1 MGKKIDA
8 DLILYMLA
16 LAGVILAGS
25 LIRLANLDSGSAW
38 HDYDEGV
45 HLSASLLLTKGYT
58 PYVDFFFAHP
68 PLSLHVLELVVGEGG
83 SQEYTHARMISA
95 TLSSLTLAALAA
107 AAYISLGKAAALAGT
122 AFLAFDGFAA
132 YNSRM
137 VMLEPYVDFFLSV
150 SLLFYVL
157 LARCRSTRQEV
168 LTSACSGL
176 ALGLALSSKLSS
188 LFGIA
193 ALLLNSLIF
202 RRIRTTL
209 IMAMTALSTYL
220 LISAKYLLADA
231 DLYLRQTV
239 LFHIVRPPD
248 GVPHGER
255 LRWILT
261 SFLDLG
267 VIWAGAPALVIVI
280 LLTPRLVRSKAVPR
294 EAYIWIMWS
303 LAYILAFSTTKT
315 FFGHYIQH
323 LITPLSYVAAMP
335 LEYAL
340 RLRAPPWKAS
350 AAYIFPT
357 KILPVWLVS
366 MLLLQMSI
374 ISVVYPPSARDDTP
388 MEVSRRL
395 AELGATE
402 SSIIAFEPI
411 YTFLVGTYPSNI
423 VIDSYGYMMFEGMN
437 LGRNKLFE
445 ALLRYLSG
453 GLYDSWPIYDEK
465 VQEKI
470 TGDILMSHLII
481 IDWRAR
487 WQLTDE
493 NLYKIY
499 RHSDCLTRVRDI
511 EICVISQ

>member
-1 MGKKIDA
+1 MEKKIDA
-8 DLILYMLA
+8 DIALYLLT
-16 LAGVILAGS
+16 LAGLILAGS
-25 LIRLANLDSGSAW
+25 LIRLSNLDSGSAW

-68 PLSLHVLELVVGEGG
+68 PLSLHMLGLVVGEGG
-83 SQEYTHARMISA
+83 GQAYTHARMISA
-95 TLSSLTLAALAA
+95 TLSSLTLVALAA
-107 AAYISLGKAAALAGT
+107 AAYLSLGKAAALAGT

-150 SLLFYVL
+150 SLLCYVL
-157 LARCRSTRQEV
+157 LVRCRSTSQEFF
-168 LTSACSGL
+168 TSALSGL
-176 ALGLALSSKLSS
+176 ALGLALSSKISS

-193 ALLLNSLIF
+193 AMLLHSIIF
-202 RRIRTTL
+202 RRIRVTL
-209 IMAMTALSTYL
+209 IIAAAAVSTYL
-220 LISAKYLLADA
+220 LVSARYLLADA

-239 LFHIVRPPD
+239 LFHVVRPPD
-248 GVPHGER
+248 GVPHSER
-255 LRWILT
+255 LRWVLT

-267 VIWAGAPALVIVI
+267 VVWAGAPALIIAI
-280 LLTPRLVRSKAVPR
+280 LLTPRLVRSKTVPR

-303 LAYILAFSTTKT
+303 LAYLLAFSTTKT

-340 RLRAPPWKAS
+340 KLKTPPWKAS
-350 AAYIFPT
+350 AAYLFPT

-366 MLLLQMSI
+366 MLILQTGI

-395 AELGATE
+395 TELGATG

-411 YTFLVGTYPSNI
+411 YTFLSGTYPSNT

-445 ALLRYLSG
+445 ALLKYLSG
-453 GLYDSWPIYDEK
+453 DLYDSWPIYNEK

-470 TGDILMSHLII
+470 TGDILTSRFII

-499 RHSDCLTRVRDI
+499 QHSNCLTRVRDI
-511 EICVISQ
+511 EICMISQ